1 MELNILENL
10 IKLKL
15 KMLVIINLE
24 FKGSLRKNQLE
35 PVNAFLKSCE
45 EGSYTTQSY
54 GGILSLPCGY
64 GKTICALRIYLLG

>member
-1 MELNILENL
+1 MELNILEIQ

-15 KMLVIINLE
+15 KNAMIINLE

-45 EGSYTTQSY
+45 EGSYTNTK
-54 GGILSLPCGY
+54 LWWNTVLPCGY
-64 GKTICALRIYLLG
+64 GKCLGKKMHQL